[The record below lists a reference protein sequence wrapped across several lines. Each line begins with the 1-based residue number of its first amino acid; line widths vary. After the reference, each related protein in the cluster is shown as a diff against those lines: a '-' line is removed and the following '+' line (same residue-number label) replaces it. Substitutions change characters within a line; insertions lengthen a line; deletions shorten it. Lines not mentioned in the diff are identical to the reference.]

1 MNKNKIV
8 ITLII
13 AALFVPMLTQAQ
25 SNKRKGAPNSVRNQ
39 RGEGNSI
46 NRQSVRKPFKGEEGN
61 SNQRGS
67 KRGERKPQTGMTRKP
82 GMTRAESGEHQQ
94 HRHDVDMKKVLGLS
108 DKQATQLR
116 SIHKKWHKVVK
127 AIKSDEELSEE
138 QKKVKLRGAFKRM
151 DAAIR
156 RLLNKE
162 QYAGLVK
169 IRRDRARPTENNKK

>member
-8 ITLII
+8 IILIV

-25 SNKRKGAPNSVRNQ
+25 SDKRKGAPNSVRNQ
-39 RGEGNSI
+39 RSEGNSI
-46 NRQSVRKPFKGEEGN
+46 NRQSARKPFKGGN

-67 KRGERKPQTGMTRKP
+67 KRGERKPQTGMTRKA
-82 GMTRAESGEHQQ
+82 GMTRTESGDKQ
-94 HRHDVDMKKVLGLS
+94 HRHDVDMKKVLDLS

-151 DAAIR
+151 DAVIR

-169 IRRDRARPTENNKK
+169 IRRDRARPIENNK

>member
-1 MNKNKIV
+1 MNKII

-13 AALFVPMLTQAQ
+13 AALFAPIFSQAQ

-39 RGEGNSI
+39 GSEGNSI
-46 NRQSVRKPFKGEEGN
+46 NRQSARKPFKGN
-61 SNQRGS
+61 SSQRGS

-82 GMTRAESGEHQQ
+82 GMTRAESCEHQQ
-94 HRHDVDMKKVLGLS
+94 HRHDVDMKKVLDLS

-138 QKKVKLRGAFKRM
+138 QKKVKLRGAFKKM
-151 DAAIR
+151 DAVVR
-156 RLLNKE
+156 RLLDKE
-162 QYAGLVK
+162 QYAKLVK
-169 IRRDRARPTENNKK
+169 IRRDRARPHGNNKNNLK

>member
-1 MNKNKIV
+1 MNKNKII

-13 AALFVPMLTQAQ
+13 AALFAPMLTQAQ

-39 RGEGNSI
+39 SEGNSI
-46 NRQSVRKPFKGEEGN
+46 NRQSVRKPFGGN

-67 KRGERKPQTGMTRKP
+67 KRGERKPQTGMTR
-82 GMTRAESGEHQQ
+82 TESGQQ
-94 HRHDVDMKKVLGLS
+94 HRHDVDMKEVLDLS

-127 AIKSDEELSEE
+127 AIKSDKELSEE

-151 DAAIR
+151 DAVIR

-162 QYAGLVK
+162 QYAKLVK
-169 IRRDRARPTENNKK
+169 IRRDRARPHGNNKNNLK

>member
-13 AALFVPMLTQAQ
+13 AALFVPVLTQAQ
-25 SNKRKGAPNSVRNQ
+25 SNERKGAPNSVRNQ
-39 RGEGNSI
+39 SSEGNSI
-46 NRQSVRKPFKGEEGN
+46 NRQSVRKPLKGGN
-61 SNQRGS
+61 SNRRGSS
-67 KRGERKPQTGMTRKP
+67 KRGERKPQTGMTR
-82 GMTRAESGEHQQ
+82 TESGEHQQ
-94 HRHDVDMKKVLGLS
+94 HRHDVDMKKVLNLS

-127 AIKSDEELSEE
+127 AIKSDKELSEE

-151 DAAIR
+151 DAVIR
-156 RLLNKE
+156 RLLNEE

-169 IRRDRARPTENNKK
+169 IRRDRARPPENNRK